1 MLRCLK
7 VVGCPYS
14 PDQDRLTVWPSW
26 PFIVAPGHAKIA
38 PKKCSLRGSPEVD
51 HPRACSEHP
60 IITERSQQTRV
71 LPWMTRFSDPIQLW
85 KGPWTLLIFQDF
97 SPSKLRFMAMVSWG
111 CYPVQPGPKLGY
123 LRMENHLRSPSST
136 LSARKT
142 TIYTKISPYNL
153 HLSVIYHMKS
163 AFTLNCPIQNPC
175 LHTSVPFKMQI
186 YTQLSSNCPLKI

>member
-1 MLRCLK
+1 MLSSWVPRGRPPKGMLRA
-7 VVGCPYS
+7 S
-14 PDQDRLTVWPSW
+14 HHHWTESADQ
-26 PFIVAPGHAKIA
+26 G
-38 PKKCSLRGSPEVD
+38 
-51 HPRACSEHP
+51 
-60 IITERSQQTRV
+60 

-85 KGPWTLLIFQDF
+85 NERSLDTAHFQDF

-123 LRMENHLRSPSST
+123 LRMENHLRSPSSM

-142 TIYTKISPYNL
+142 TIYTKMFPYNM
-153 HLSVIYHMKS
+153 HLSVIYHKKS
-163 AFTLNCPIQNPC
+163 AFTLNCPIENPC